1 MYTELM
7 KCNQDSDFAIDWSCR
22 VCRSTKSDLKGISST
37 LQELKSTSEARLIRV
52 EDRLSSLETSM
63 KDTVVEEVEKVRS
76 SLSTTLSGNIAKQVN
91 DLVESR
97 VKEIEDRKNRAQ
109 NIVIFK
115 LALCESSDKLE
126 RKEYDMQVVKDLFSS
141 ICPDQGDLQVKAC
154 FRLFNKDKP
163 TSAAPLKVVMGS
175 KEQRRNMLLNS
186 KNISDLHDSILSK
199 LIIVRDLTASQRK
212 ETKAI
217 NDEKKRRI
225 DNGENIA
232 LRNGEIIELPVS
244 QATGHSFQG

>member
-1 MYTELM
+1 MSATTRTGSKNRKQSTITIKVRCVFCNGSIDDSKPAIECDNCSNWICLPCSKLSKTMYTELM

-52 EDRLSSLETSM
+52 EDRLSSLEKSM

-91 DLVESR
+91 ELVESR

-141 ICPDQGDLQVKAC
+141 ICPD
-154 FRLFNKDKP
+154 
-163 TSAAPLKVVMGS
+163 
-175 KEQRRNMLLNS
+175 
-186 KNISDLHDSILSK
+186 
-199 LIIVRDLTASQRK
+199 
-212 ETKAI
+212 
-217 NDEKKRRI
+217 
-225 DNGENIA
+225 
-232 LRNGEIIELPVS
+232 
-244 QATGHSFQG
+244 